1 LFSFTDN
8 INIIFR
14 HYYII
19 IFYIMDY
26 YYLAG
31 ITVAGISS
39 GLLAG
44 LVGGGA
50 EIIIVPLLTM
60 FGLLGSLKHRIG
72 TTLFMLLPPVG
83 LFAALKFY
91 KQGYVDIKASL
102 YMAILFTIF
111 ASVSSSYSSQMDP
124 NYLKKI
130 FGVFT
135 IGSGI
140 YIYNH

>member
-1 LFSFTDN
+1 
-8 INIIFR
+8 
-14 HYYII
+14 
-19 IFYIMDY
+19 MDY
-26 YYLAG
+26 YYLTG

-83 LFAALKFY
+83 LFAALNFY
-91 KQGYVDIKASL
+91 KKRYVDLKASL
-102 YMAILFTIF
+102 YMATLFTVF
-111 ASVSSSYSSQMDP
+111 ASVSSNYSSEMDP
-124 NYLKKI
+124 KTLKKI
-130 FGVFT
+130 FGIFT
-135 IGSGI
+135 ILSGF

>member
-1 LFSFTDN
+1 
-8 INIIFR
+8 
-14 HYYII
+14 
-19 IFYIMDY
+19 MDY
-26 YYLAG
+26 YYLSG
-31 ITVAGISS
+31 ITIAGISS

-83 LFAALKFY
+83 LFAALRYYNK
-91 KQGYVDIKASL
+91 GYVDLKASL
-102 YMAILFTIF
+102 YMAILFTVF
-111 ASVSSSYSSQMDP
+111 ASVSAKYSSEMEPQT
-124 NYLKKI
+124 LKKI
-130 FGVFT
+130 FGIFT
-135 IGSGI
+135 IMSGF

>member
-1 LFSFTDN
+1 
-8 INIIFR
+8 
-14 HYYII
+14 
-19 IFYIMDY
+19 MDY
-26 YYLAG
+26 YYLSG

-60 FGLLGSLKHRIG
+60 FGILGSLKHRIG

-83 LFAALKFY
+83 LFAALRYYNK
-91 KQGYVDIKASL
+91 GYVDLKVSL
-102 YMAILFTIF
+102 YMALLFTVF
-111 ASVSSSYSSQMDP
+111 ASVSAKYSSELDTQT
-124 NYLKKI
+124 LKKI
-130 FGVFT
+130 FGIFT
-135 IGSGI
+135 ILSGF

>member
-1 LFSFTDN
+1 MNYLYLFGIT
-8 INIIFR
+8 
-14 HYYII
+14 
-19 IFYIMDY
+19 
-26 YYLAG
+26 LAG
-31 ITVAGISS
+31 MSS

-50 EIIIVPLLTM
+50 EIIIVPLLTI

-83 LFAALKFY
+83 LFAAIRYY
-91 KQGYVDIKASL
+91 KKGYVDLKAAL
-102 YMAILFTIF
+102 YMGFLFTLF
-111 ASVSSSYSSQMDP
+111 ASISSKYSSQMNP
-124 NYLKKI
+124 ELLKKI

-140 YIYNH
+140 YIFFHKT

>member
-1 LFSFTDN
+1 
-8 INIIFR
+8 
-14 HYYII
+14 
-19 IFYIMDY
+19 MDY
-26 YYLAG
+26 YYLTG

-72 TTLFMLLPPVG
+72 TTLFMLLPPIG
-83 LFAALKFY
+83 LFAALRYY
-91 KQGYVDIKASL
+91 KKGYVDVKAGL
-102 YMAILFTIF
+102 YMAILFAIF
-111 ASVSSSYSSQMDP
+111 SYISSKYSSEMNPQT
-124 NYLKKI
+124 LKKI
-130 FGVFT
+130 FGIFT
-135 IGSGI
+135 ILSGF

>member
-1 LFSFTDN
+1 
-8 INIIFR
+8 
-14 HYYII
+14 
-19 IFYIMDY
+19 MDY
-26 YYLAG
+26 YYLGG

-72 TTLFMLLPPVG
+72 TTLFMLLPPIG
-83 LFAALKFY
+83 LFAALRYY
-91 KQGYVDIKASL
+91 KKGYVDVKAGL
-102 YMAILFTIF
+102 YMAILFATF
-111 ASVSSSYSSQMDP
+111 SYLSSKYSSEMDP
-124 NYLKKI
+124 KTLKKI
-130 FGVFT
+130 FGIFT
-135 IGSGI
+135 ILSGF